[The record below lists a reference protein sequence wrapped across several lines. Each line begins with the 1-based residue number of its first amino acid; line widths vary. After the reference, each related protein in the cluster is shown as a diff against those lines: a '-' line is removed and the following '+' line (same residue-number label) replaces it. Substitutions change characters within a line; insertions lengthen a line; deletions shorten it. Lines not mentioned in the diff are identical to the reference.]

1 MLADGRCLNNRNQLI
16 GFVNA
21 NDATAGTSSED
32 YLGKAV
38 VQVLHFFVLVLRICK
53 EDFKKW
59 ICKDFMK
66 YLNMFEF

>member
-1 MLADGRCLNNRNQLI
+1 MLADGRCFNNRNQLI

-38 VQVLHFFVLVLRICK
+38 VQVMPYVGLSHNFHSGNEPSLLRG
-53 EDFKKW
+53 
-59 ICKDFMK
+59 
-66 YLNMFEF
+66 LQSP